1 MKKIKIFFT
10 LLGSVAFLGFQS
22 CLDYDIPTDDFDQ
35 TEIKV
40 DDTIYHGAADSI
52 DYMKSI
58 SEEGLDAAIQALN
71 TSFRQARGGIYA
83 MRGGKEGQVPGAH
96 SYQRQFSLGPDN
108 YAQYSVVPHS
118 DFMYGELRH
127 IYAVSPDFNPGPF
140 SCYEISKNVFVPLLN
155 RPEID
160 SIPEMKAIFLLLF
173 NYASQEIADLY
184 GPFPYVD
191 FKANKQSAPFTYND
205 LRTIYVNIKANVDT
219 VLKCLHYFDQKP
231 EWYKSKVKG
240 QMSQHLSD
248 LSMMKATN
256 VETWIRFANSFK
268 LRMAMHIVKVDRPMA
283 KEWAEEAVRDGV
295 IESTDD
301 EIGLRPMYLGMT
313 HPLLEITNTWG
324 DSRLSASFE
333 SLLKSLNHP
342 YADYVFEKNGNA
354 FVNKT
359 TEEVTPAN
367 TRIVGMREGVT
378 PGTGQ
383 AAASN
388 PYAGCSKL
396 SAQVFAGYAP
406 PLYLMKM
413 SEVDFL
419 RAEGHLY
426 GWDMGGSESFF
437 YNRGLDNAYL
447 EDRDMKMASTYVT
460 RLEEYKNL
468 EAPVAYTYVDPQGIV
483 DDMPS
488 VTQIGVKWNEGDSP
502 EVKLEKIIT
511 QKYIA
516 AYPYSYE
523 PWVDMRRTGYPKVF
537 PVINPGNGDGS
548 LSEGDLIRRMPFPNT
563 DDASIRDIQ
572 ATGLKALGGADLQ
585 ATRLWWD
592 VDQPNF

>member
-1 MKKIKIFFT
+1 MKKIKIFFM

-35 TEIKV
+35 TEVKV
-40 DDTIYHGAADSI
+40 DDTIYRGAADSI
-52 DYMKSI
+52 DYKKSI

-71 TSFRQARGGIYA
+71 VSFRQARGGIYA
-83 MRGGKEGQVPGAH
+83 MRGGKEGQTPGAH

-108 YAQYSVVPHS
+108 YAQFSVVPHS

-173 NYASQEIADLY
+173 NYASQEVADLY

-191 FKANKQSAPFTYND
+191 FKANKQSSPFTYND

-231 EWYKSKVKG
+231 EWYKTKVVG
-240 QMSQHLSD
+240 QMTQHLSD
-248 LSMMKATN
+248 LSDMKAGN

-268 LRMAMHIVKVDRPMA
+268 LRLAMHIVKVDKPMA
-283 KEWAEEAVRDGV
+283 KEWAEEAVHDGV

-301 EIGLRPMYLGMT
+301 EIGLRPMTLGIP
-313 HPLLEITNTWG
+313 HPLVDVVNSWG

-342 YADYVFEKNGNA
+342 YADYVFEKNNNA
-354 FVNKT
+354 FVNQKT
-359 TEEVTPAN
+359 GETTPAN

-378 PGTGQ
+378 PGVGQ
-383 AAASN
+383 DAAAN
-388 PYAGCSKL
+388 PYLGCSKL
-396 SAQVFAGYAP
+396 QPRPFGANKP
-406 PLYLMKM
+406 PLYLMKI

-419 RAEGHLY
+419 RAEGCLY
-426 GWDMGGSESFF
+426 GWNMGGSESFF
-437 YNRGLDNAYL
+437 YNRGLDNAYF
-447 EDRDMKMASTYVT
+447 EDRSRKNNSVYLT
-460 RLEEYKNL
+460 RLDEYKSL
-468 EAPVAYTYVDPQGIV
+468 ENPVGYTYVDPQGIAN
-483 DDMPS
+483 DEPS
-488 VTQIGVKWNEGDSP
+488 VTLIGVKWNDGDTP
-502 EVKLEKIIT
+502 EIKLEKIIT

-548 LSEGDLIRRMPFPNT
+548 VSEGNMIRRMPFPNT

-592 VDQPNF
+592 IDKPNF

>member
-40 DDTIYHGAADSI
+40 DDTIYRGAADSI

-83 MRGGKEGQVPGAH
+83 MRGGKEGQMPGSH

-108 YAQYSVVPHS
+108 YAQFTVVPHS

-173 NYASQEIADLY
+173 NYASQEIADVY

-191 FKANKQSAPFTYND
+191 FKANKQSSPFTYND

-219 VLKCLHYFDQKP
+219 VLKCLHYFDQQP

-240 QMSQHLSD
+240 QMNQHLSD
-248 LSMMKATN
+248 LSVMKASS
-256 VETWIRFANSFK
+256 VSTWIRFANSFK
-268 LRMAMHIVKVDRPMA
+268 LRMAMHIVKVDKSMA

-301 EIGLRPMYLGMT
+301 EIGLRPMYLGIT

-359 TEEVTPAN
+359 TGVATSAN
-367 TRIVGMREGVT
+367 MRIIGMREGVT

-383 AAASN
+383 ASGSN
-388 PYAGCSKL
+388 PYIGCSQL
-396 SAQVFAGYAP
+396 SAQVFAGYMP

-419 RAEGHLY
+419 RSRYRQCLSRRSGY
-426 GWDMGGSESFF
+426 G
-437 YNRGLDNAYL
+437 
-447 EDRDMKMASTYVT
+447 
-460 RLEEYKNL
+460 NL
-468 EAPVAYTYVDPQGIV
+468 FNLCAP
-483 DDMPS
+483 S
-488 VTQIGVKWNEGDSP
+488 
-502 EVKLEKIIT
+502 
-511 QKYIA
+511 
-516 AYPYSYE
+516 
-523 PWVDMRRTGYPKVF
+523 
-537 PVINPGNGDGS
+537 
-548 LSEGDLIRRMPFPNT
+548 
-563 DDASIRDIQ
+563 
-572 ATGLKALGGADLQ
+572 
-585 ATRLWWD
+585 
-592 VDQPNF
+592 

>member
-1 MKKIKIFFT
+1 MKKNKIFFT

-184 GPFPYVD
+184 GPFPYV
-191 FKANKQSAPFTYND
+191 
-205 LRTIYVNIKANVDT
+205 NIKATVDT

>member
-1 MKKIKIFFT
+1 MKKNKIFFT
-10 LLGSVAFLGFQS
+10 LLGSVVFLGFQS

-71 TSFRQARGGIYA
+71 PTFRQARGGIYA
-83 MRGGKEGQVPGAH
+83 MRGGKEGQTPGGHA
-96 SYQRQFSLGPDN
+96 YQRQFSLGPDN
-108 YAQYSVVPHS
+108 YAQFTVVPHS

-127 IYAVSPDFNPGPF
+127 IYAVSPEFNPGPF
-140 SCYEISKNVFVPLLN
+140 SSYEITKNAFVPLLN

-191 FKANKQSAPFTYND
+191 FKANKQSSPFTYND

-219 VLKCLHYFDQKP
+219 VLKCLHYFEQKP
-231 EWYKSKVKG
+231 EWYKTKVQG
-240 QMSQHLSD
+240 QMTEHLSD
-248 LSMMKATN
+248 LSEMKAGN
-256 VETWIRFANSFK
+256 VDTWIRFANSFK

-301 EIGLRPMYLGMT
+301 EIGLRPMTLAIS
-313 HPLLEITNTWG
+313 HPLVEITNTWG

-342 YADYVFEKNGNA
+342 YADYVFEKNNSA
-354 FVNKT
+354 FVNKKT
-359 TEEVTPAN
+359 GETTPAN

-378 PGTGQ
+378 PGIGQ
-383 AAASN
+383 ASGSN
-388 PYAGCSKL
+388 PYIGCSKL
-396 SAQVFAGYAP
+396 QPRPFGANKP
-406 PLYLMKM
+406 PMYLMKI

-437 YNRGLDNAYL
+437 YNRGLDNAYF
-447 EDRDMKMASTYVT
+447 EDRSRKSSSTYVT

-468 EAPVAYTYVDPQGIV
+468 ETPVAYTYVDPQGIV

-523 PWVDMRRTGYPKVF
+523 PWVDMRRTGYPKMF

-548 LSEGDLIRRMPFPNT
+548 LSDGDLIRRMPFPNT

>member
-1 MKKIKIFFT
+1 
-10 LLGSVAFLGFQS
+10 
-22 CLDYDIPTDDFDQ
+22 
-35 TEIKV
+35 
-40 DDTIYHGAADSI
+40 
-52 DYMKSI
+52 
-58 SEEGLDAAIQALN
+58 
-71 TSFRQARGGIYA
+71 
-83 MRGGKEGQVPGAH
+83 
-96 SYQRQFSLGPDN
+96 
-108 YAQYSVVPHS
+108 
-118 DFMYGELRH
+118 
-127 IYAVSPDFNPGPF
+127 
-140 SCYEISKNVFVPLLN
+140 
-155 RPEID
+155 
-160 SIPEMKAIFLLLF
+160 
-173 NYASQEIADLY
+173 
-184 GPFPYVD
+184 
-191 FKANKQSAPFTYND
+191 
-205 LRTIYVNIKANVDT
+205 
-219 VLKCLHYFDQKP
+219 
-231 EWYKSKVKG
+231 
-240 QMSQHLSD
+240 
-248 LSMMKATN
+248 
-256 VETWIRFANSFK
+256 
-268 LRMAMHIVKVDRPMA
+268 MHIVKVDRPMA

>member
-35 TEIKV
+35 TEVKV
-40 DDTIYHGAADSI
+40 DDTIYRGAADSI
-52 DYMKSI
+52 DYRKAI
-58 SEEGLDAAIQALN
+58 SEEGLDVAIQALN
-71 TSFRQARGGIYA
+71 VPFRQAMSGIYA
-83 MRGGKEGQVPGAH
+83 MRGGKEGQTPGAH
-96 SYQRQFSLGPDN
+96 SYQRQFSMGPDN
-108 YAQYSVVPHS
+108 YAQFSVVPHS
-118 DFMYGELRH
+118 DFMYGELSH
-127 IYAVSPDFNPGPF
+127 IYAVSPEFNPGPF

-173 NYASQEIADLY
+173 NYSSQEVADLY

-191 FKANKQSAPFTYND
+191 FKSNKQSAPFTYND

-219 VLKCLHYFDQKP
+219 VLNCLHYFDQKP
-231 EWYKSKVKG
+231 DWYKAKVQG
-240 QMSQHLSD
+240 QMNAYLMD
-248 LSMMKATN
+248 LSAMNAG
-256 VETWIRFANSFK
+256 VDTWIRFANSFK
-268 LRMAMHIVKVDRPMA
+268 LRLAMHIVKIDKPMA
-283 KEWAEEAVRDGV
+283 QEWAEEAVADGV
-295 IESTDD
+295 IESIND
-301 EIGLRPMYLGMT
+301 EVGLRTLYLGIA
-313 HPLLEITNTWG
+313 HPLVDITNTWG

-342 YADYVFEKNGNA
+342 YADYLFSKNGNA

-359 TEEVTPAN
+359 TGETTPAN

-383 AAASN
+383 DAGAN
-388 PYAGCSKL
+388 PYIACSKL
-396 SAQVFAGYAP
+396 QDMQFAIGCP

-419 RAEGHLY
+419 RAEGALY
-426 GWDMGGSESFF
+426 GWNMGGSESFF
-437 YNRGLDNAYL
+437 YNRGIDNAYL
-447 EDRDMKMASTYVT
+447 EDRDMAMMSEYVSAV
-460 RLEEYKNL
+460 EVYKNL
-468 EAPVAYTYVDPQGIV
+468 ENPIAYTYVDPQGIV
-483 DDMPS
+483 TDEPS
-488 VTQIGVKWNEGDSP
+488 VTKIGVKWNDGDAP

-548 LSEGDLIRRMPFPNT
+548 LSEGSIIRRMPFPNT

-572 ATGLKALGGADLQ
+572 ATGLDALGGADLQ

-592 VDQPNF
+592 VDKPNF

>member
-1 MKKIKIFFT
+1 MKKNKIFFT

-426 GWDMGGSESFF
+426 GWD
-437 YNRGLDNAYL
+437 
-447 EDRDMKMASTYVT
+447 VT

-592 VDQPNF
+592 IDQPNF

>member
-1 MKKIKIFFT
+1 
-10 LLGSVAFLGFQS
+10 
-22 CLDYDIPTDDFDQ
+22 
-35 TEIKV
+35 
-40 DDTIYHGAADSI
+40 
-52 DYMKSI
+52 
-58 SEEGLDAAIQALN
+58 
-71 TSFRQARGGIYA
+71 
-83 MRGGKEGQVPGAH
+83 
-96 SYQRQFSLGPDN
+96 
-108 YAQYSVVPHS
+108 
-118 DFMYGELRH
+118 
-127 IYAVSPDFNPGPF
+127 
-140 SCYEISKNVFVPLLN
+140 
-155 RPEID
+155 
-160 SIPEMKAIFLLLF
+160 
-173 NYASQEIADLY
+173 
-184 GPFPYVD
+184 
-191 FKANKQSAPFTYND
+191 
-205 LRTIYVNIKANVDT
+205 
-219 VLKCLHYFDQKP
+219 
-231 EWYKSKVKG
+231 
-240 QMSQHLSD
+240 
-248 LSMMKATN
+248 MMKASN
-256 VETWIRFANSFK
+256 IDTWIRFANSFK

-426 GWDMGGSESFF
+426 GWDMG
-437 YNRGLDNAYL
+437 
-447 EDRDMKMASTYVT
+447 
-460 RLEEYKNL
+460 
-468 EAPVAYTYVDPQGIV
+468 
-483 DDMPS
+483 
-488 VTQIGVKWNEGDSP
+488 
-502 EVKLEKIIT
+502 
-511 QKYIA
+511 
-516 AYPYSYE
+516 
-523 PWVDMRRTGYPKVF
+523 
-537 PVINPGNGDGS
+537 
-548 LSEGDLIRRMPFPNT
+548 
-563 DDASIRDIQ
+563 
-572 ATGLKALGGADLQ
+572 
-585 ATRLWWD
+585 
-592 VDQPNF
+592 